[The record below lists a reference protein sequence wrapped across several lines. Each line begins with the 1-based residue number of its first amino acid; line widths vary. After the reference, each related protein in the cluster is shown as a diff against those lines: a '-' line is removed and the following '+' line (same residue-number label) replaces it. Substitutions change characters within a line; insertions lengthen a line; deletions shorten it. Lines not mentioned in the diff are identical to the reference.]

1 MTLRRGVV
9 AVVAIAVM
17 LAVGAPAGAAPSPH
31 ASCAAH
37 VTHGEGPPGSG
48 QVEHRFD
55 RFGLIVSHVARA
67 PGTSFEECLPA
78 LLEVLP

>member
-9 AVVAIAVM
+9 AVVAMAVM
-17 LAVGAPAGAAPSPH
+17 LAVGAPAGAAPPPN

-37 VTHGEGPPGSG
+37 LTHVLGAPGLV